1 MSDEFEPLPEEGA
14 STSLVFTQEDLKEAE
29 ILGLESFDDIPE
41 MNDDMAA
48 MLAGS
53 LYTSIYGIKVE
64 TQHCSEFDQAVSY
77 WQGFVNDMHWR
88 IELDGGDWLF
98 TVAHE
103 SDDL

>member
-1 MSDEFEPLPEEGA
+1 MVNKFETLPVKGEA
-14 STSLVFTQEDLKEAE
+14 TSIGFTQEDLKEAY
-29 ILGLESFDDIPE
+29 IFGLESFDDIPE

-64 TQHCSEFDQAVSY
+64 NQHCFEFDQEQPY
-77 WQGFVNDMHWR
+77 WQGFVNEMHWK
-88 IELDGGDWLF
+88 IEYDGGDWLF